1 MPKVPHKLDH
11 KFKKLPKMVV
21 FDLDYT
27 LWPFH
32 VHELKPPFK
41 KVGDRVEDAKGTLLN
56 LYRDIPEIV
65 KYLKDHNIKLAL
77 ASRTVHI
84 RNAYSLLHLLG
95 LSDFF
100 DYKEIFPAEKKIKH
114 FANLK
119 KDSKIKYKD
128 MVFFD
133 DEERNARS
141 ISKLGVI
148 GIQKIVRRHSETMA
162 EIPHKLDPSVKKFP
176 KLAVFDLDHTLWPFH
191 VYIDVIPPFKKIGD
205 KVLDAGGAII
215 KYYRDVPA
223 ILKYLKQ
230 NNCLVAAAS
239 RTTEMLRAHQLVDLF
254 NWNQHFDHKEIF
266 PGQKTTHFAN
276 LKKATG
282 IEYKDMVF
290 FDDEE
295 RNSHD
300 VSPLGVTC
308 IHVKDGMSHSVLH
321 KGLKQWASKN

>member
-1 MPKVPHKLDH
+1 MSKIYLVYLFLLVILHMTNQNFAQSRFDHFPEHKLPQEMSPQSNSLDPSVK
-11 KFKKLPKMVV
+11 KFPKMVV

-41 KVGDRVEDAKGTLLN
+41 KVGVEDAKGTLLN

-148 GIQKIVRRHSETMA
+148 GIQVMHSMTN
-162 EIPHKLDPSVKKFP
+162 
-176 KLAVFDLDHTLWPFH
+176 
-191 VYIDVIPPFKKIGD
+191 G
-205 KVLDAGGAII
+205 VL
-215 KYYRDVPA
+215 
-223 ILKYLKQ
+223 L
-230 NNCLVAAAS
+230 
-239 RTTEMLRAHQLVDLF
+239 
-254 NWNQHFDHKEIF
+254 
-266 PGQKTTHFAN
+266 
-276 LKKATG
+276 
-282 IEYKDMVF
+282 
-290 FDDEE
+290 
-295 RNSHD
+295 
-300 VSPLGVTC
+300 
-308 IHVKDGMSHSVLH
+308 
-321 KGLKQWASKN
+321 KGLKKFAGDRSR